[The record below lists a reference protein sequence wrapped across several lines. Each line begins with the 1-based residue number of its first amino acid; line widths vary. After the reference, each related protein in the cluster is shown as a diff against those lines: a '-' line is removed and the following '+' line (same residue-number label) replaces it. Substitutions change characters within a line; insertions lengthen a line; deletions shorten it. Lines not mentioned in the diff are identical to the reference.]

1 MTITSFYRRR
11 VQMLTSMKTLECKKL
26 KSWCKK
32 VKFNRKVP
40 MPSRRTKVRELKNT
54 DNFEKRPNNCKEHL
68 VDIADVSSISARSM
82 SESGIES
89 LERSPESKTSPLVQ
103 GVDNGNV
110 SFPAVSVNFENF
122 IAKDFPA
129 SFLLPSSTP
138 VICPKNR
145 RATIEPV
152 DSQRYLCPHFL
163 PGYLGNSPDKSSLDV
178 PPRRKSI
185 GVCTNQEA
193 ERSIIPQKM
202 RKFASWFKS
211 STEGNL
217 LLRNKHLKRKHKS
230 LGPENHN
237 FSTGSSDGLLE
248 FFEGLS
254 PTKRAVSF
262 RVSREIVENDSFST
276 TSDVSDETPLLI
288 PETHR
293 IKPYIARRRALQTQF
308 DKLQSEAK
316 RLKEKDVKIKQKFL
330 ELQRERALLSLD
342 LNPNSTGMLQLTLF
356 NTVKQQSKPKT
367 IPRSLRK
374 WGLSKST
381 PNLVECSDVER
392 LIPMDDI

>member
-1 MTITSFYRRR
+1 
-11 VQMLTSMKTLECKKL
+11 
-26 KSWCKK
+26 
-32 VKFNRKVP
+32 

-54 DNFEKRPNNCKEHL
+54 DDFEKRPNTLKERRNDCKEHL
-68 VDIADVSSISARSM
+68 VDIADVSSISTRSLG
-82 SESGIES
+82 ESGIES
-89 LERSPESKTSPLVQ
+89 LETSPESKTSPLVQ

-122 IAKDFPA
+122 ITKDFPA

-152 DSQRYLCPHFL
+152 DSQRYLCRHFL

-178 PPRRKSI
+178 PARRKSI
-185 GVCTNQEA
+185 GVCTNQGA

-211 STEGNL
+211 STEGNNL
-217 LLRNKHLKRKHKS
+217 LMRKKHLKRKHKS
-230 LGPENHN
+230 LGTENHN
-237 FSTGSSDGLLE
+237 FSNGSSDGLLE
-248 FFEGLS
+248 FLEGLS
-254 PTKRAVSF
+254 PTKRGVSF
-262 RVSREIVENDSFST
+262 RVSRETEENDSFST
-276 TSDVSDETPLLI
+276 TSDVSDEIPLLI

-293 IKPYIARRRALQTQF
+293 VKPYIARRRALQTQF
-308 DKLQSEAK
+308 DKLQSEAQ

-330 ELQRERALLSLD
+330 ELQRKRVLLSLD
-342 LNPNSTGMLQLTLF
+342 LNPNSTGMLQLTLP
-356 NTVKQQSKPKT
+356 NNAKQQSKPKT
-367 IPRSLRK
+367 IPWGLRK
-374 WGLSKST
+374 WSLSKST